1 MCAVVTQGRPSLSC
15 LLYLRLEFRNWREAG
30 KVSSSLDALLRRVG
44 FAHAGNF
51 KVESLGISHEAERCS
66 GGLADL

>member
-15 LLYLRLEFRNWREAG
+15 LLYLLLEFKNWREAG

-44 FAHAGNF
+44 FASHREFQGRIPGN
-51 KVESLGISHEAERCS
+51 RP
-66 GGLADL
+66 